1 MGFTIEDMLV
11 VSRKR
16 YKMKLIAG
24 EKGWSNSISFL
35 MMLEDFTILHNFSG
49 KELAVTTGLGFDTEE
64 KQIRLVEE
72 LIAHNAAGLV
82 VNTGHYIHEIPQR
95 MIELCNENDLP
106 LLTVPWEVILV
117 DMVKDLS
124 IRVFLQGTTDQ
135 QISQAFI
142 SAIENPGAEEN
153 YLQELLPFFDTD
165 GEFQVFLITIPGLDK
180 MDTVERRRLEYR
192 LSLAIT
198 NLTHNGHFFY
208 YDACFIL
215 ITNAV
220 SREDTNAIIGGFDQ
234 RIYLKMPDRR
244 VYIGAGSRVTD
255 IRNLHWSYHRAKAAV
270 RRAMDAG
277 DSIVYFDEMGV
288 WQLLYLIDDVQ
299 LLKDFSEKY
308 LGPLVEHDQTH
319 GTNYVETLELYLN
332 ENESIKAVSEKLFTH
347 RNTVLY
353 RLGAIKKL
361 IGCSLET
368 EDEKLRYQMACMIR
382 HMNLG

>member
-16 YKMKLIAG
+16 YKMQLIAG

-64 KQIRLVEE
+64 KQIRLTEE

-142 SAIENPGAEEN
+142 SAIENPGAVEN
-153 YLQELLPFFDTD
+153 YLQELLPYFDTD
-165 GEFQVFLITIPGLDK
+165 GEFQVFLITMPGLDS

-255 IRNLHWSYHRAKAAV
+255 IRNLHLSYHRAKAAV

-299 LLKDFSEKY
+299 LLKNFSERY
-308 LGPLVEHDQTH
+308 LGPLEEHDKTH

-353 RLGAIKKL
+353 RLSAIKKL
-361 IGCSLET
+361 IRCSLET
-368 EDEKLRYQMACMIR
+368 EDEKLRCQMACMIR